1 MNQPQRRGKRLMSD
15 MNVVPYIDVMLVLLI
30 IFMITAPLVTQ
41 GVKVELPEAPS
52 QPIQHEQK
60 EPVTVSIDQNGAA
73 YFDWGGARGDAAKP
87 LDDETLQARIT
98 AFHRNQPDAPIYV
111 RGDRAV
117 DYGRV
122 VQVMTLLQR
131 AGVEKVGLL
140 STPATGK
147 R

>member
-1 MNQPQRRGKRLMSD
+1 MKQQRHGKRLMSD

-52 QPIQHEQK
+52 KPIDNEQQ
-60 EPVTVSIDQNGAA
+60 EPVTVSVDQSGAI

-87 LDDETLQARIT
+87 IDEETLQARVA
-98 AFHRNQPDAPIYV
+98 AFHKNQPEASIYV

-122 VQVMTLLQR
+122 VEVMTLLQQ
-131 AGVEKVGLL
+131 AGVDKVGLL
-140 STPATGK
+140 STPVSGT

>member
-1 MNQPQRRGKRLMSD
+1 VKQQRRHGKRLMSD

-52 QPIQHEQK
+52 KPIENEQRD
-60 EPVTVSIDQNGAA
+60 PATVSIDKNGSRF
-73 YFDWGGARGDAAKP
+73 FDWGGARGEAEKA
-87 LDDETLQARIT
+87 LDDETLQARVA

-111 RGDRAV
+111 RGDREV
-117 DYGRV
+117 DYGTV
-122 VQVMTLLQR
+122 VAVMTLLQQ
-131 AGVEKVGLL
+131 AGVDKVGLL
-140 STPATGK
+140 STPAAGK